1 MVLHAFFVPLQG
13 ALNFLVY
20 KYPVFYR
27 WRKRRAAEKRQRQ
40 EEMGVVCD
48 SQSKTSAAYP
58 KRFSGMSME
67 EESGARPSKA
77 NNMSRISEEKSPEA

>member
-1 MVLHAFFVPLQG
+1 M
-13 ALNFLVY
+13 VY

-27 WRKRRAAEKRQRQ
+27 WKEARRKRRAAKKKQRQ
-40 EEMGVVCD
+40 EDMGVVCV
-48 SQSKTSAAYP
+48 SQSKTSAAYS

-67 EESGARPSKA
+67 ESGGRPSEV